1 MSINDKLVEVTNKL
15 NTIQGQLL
23 SLAKRVKELEEQ
35 EPAGESFRGDEK
47 FLNYLK
53 GYMFGDSEPWN
64 FDGEGIEEVGA
75 DSPEEEAEEVTEEE
89 EEVAEVSPETLEK
102 LDQALNNG
110 DE

>member
-23 SLAKRVKELEEQ
+23 SLAKRVKELEEK
-35 EPAGESFRGDEK
+35 EPAGESFRDEK

-64 FDGEGIEEVGA
+64 FDSEVTKEVGA
-75 DSPEEEAEEVTEEE
+75 DSPEEEAEEE